1 MDTESAIQTYLINQ
15 VKARGG
21 VADKVVSKSRRGFV
35 DVLANLNGV
44 EWFIEVK
51 TRNGRLSEL
60 QRAFGFE
67 CLRIGRKWRLI
78 VSKEEVDTWLSSL

>member
-1 MDTESAIQTYLINQ
+1 MHSESDIQTYLITQ

-51 TRNGRLSEL
+51 TKTGRLSEL
-60 QRAFGFE
+60 QEVFRKE
-67 CLRIGRKWRLI
+67 CVRIGRRYKIIR
-78 VSKEEVDTWLSSL
+78 SKEEVDTWLESL

>member
-1 MDTESAIQTYLINQ
+1 MHSESDIQTYLITQ

-21 VADKVVSKSRRGFV
+21 VADKVVSKSRRGVV

-51 TRNGRLSEL
+51 TKTGRLSEL
-60 QRAFGFE
+60 QEVFRKE
-67 CLRIGRKWRLI
+67 CVRIGRRYKIIR
-78 VSKEEVDTWLSSL
+78 SKEEVDTWLESL